1 MNRNRIGKAINVYE
15 AFDRVG
21 LEIPQLPHIAKLVV
35 SPIKVVFINRA
46 ADPDANIDRLFRSV
60 EDFTDF
66 CDQYW
71 IELP

>member
-1 MNRNRIGKAINVYE
+1 MNRKRISKPINIYDTY
-15 AFDRVG
+15 DRVG
-21 LEIPQLPHIAKLVV
+21 LEIPQLPHIEKLVV
-35 SPIKVVFINRA
+35 TPMKVIFINQCA
-46 ADPDANIDRLFRSV
+46 AQDANIDRMFRSV

>member
-1 MNRNRIGKAINVYE
+1 MNRKRIGKDINVYE

-21 LEIPQLPHIAKLVV
+21 LEIPQLPQIAKLVV
-35 SPIKVVFINRA
+35 TPMKVIFVNQC
-46 ADPDANIDRLFRSV
+46 ADPDANIDRMFRSV

-66 CDQYW
+66 CDRYW

>member
-1 MNRNRIGKAINVYE
+1 MNRKRISKPMNVYE

-21 LEIPQLPHIAKLVV
+21 LEIPQLPHIAKLIVA
-35 SPIKVVFINRA
+35 PMKVVFINRA
-46 ADPDANIDRLFRSV
+46 ADPDANIDRMFRSV

-66 CDQYW
+66 CDEYW